1 MMRSKI
7 TETPIAADELLSDIL
22 DVFTCQQVLR
32 LVKEIRL
39 MKGIGYGRLTLVIQ
53 DRQIS
58 QLQTQESYDFRED
71 KV

>member
-1 MMRSKI
+1 MPRKI
-7 TETPIAADELLSDIL
+7 IETPIAADELLSDIL
-22 DVFTCQQVLR
+22 DVFTCQQVRR